1 MFLQDLA
8 GYYCSSGR
16 VRVARVLE
24 MQTRHSTRQCRFLRT
39 KTHRRPTGPSVWV
52 GIGLASGGLAG
63 LSGFDQ
69 VWTALLKVHHIKC
82 NGTKFQM
89 LKECFPNQFH
99 QPKRVSTIN
108 LGKTHEMPK
117 DLKTKL
123 HNRKLFHNEV
133 ANDPPSPD
141 YNDT

>member
-1 MFLQDLA
+1 MSLKVCQFR
-8 GYYCSSGR
+8 S
-16 VRVARVLE
+16 
-24 MQTRHSTRQCRFLRT
+24 
-39 KTHRRPTGPSVWV
+39 
-52 GIGLASGGLAG
+52 
-63 LSGFDQ
+63 
-69 VWTALLKVHHIKC
+69 LKVHHIKH

-89 LKECFPNQFH
+89 LEECFPNQFY
-99 QPKRVSTIN
+99 QPKKVSAIV